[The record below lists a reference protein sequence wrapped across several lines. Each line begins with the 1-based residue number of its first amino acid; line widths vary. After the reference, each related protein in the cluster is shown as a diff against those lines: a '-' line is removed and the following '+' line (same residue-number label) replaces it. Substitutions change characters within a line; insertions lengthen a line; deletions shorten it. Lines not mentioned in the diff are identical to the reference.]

1 MKGNAIERK
10 AMKSQATHTTGPTRP
25 RRRVLLVANE
35 PFEPALGDVIGLRA
49 DEETAEVL
57 VIAPAL
63 NSRLRHWLSDEDE
76 ARRSAGVRLAAS
88 LEGLSALGIKAH
100 GEVGDGDP
108 LQAISD
114 ALNEFDANEIV
125 IAVQPEGRSHWLTH
139 DLVGRARRRF
149 DQPVREVVGKPSEDS
164 LPGPASSR
172 RRARVVWE

>member
-1 MKGNAIERK
+1 MKNL
-10 AMKSQATHTTGPTRP
+10 ATHTTGHTKSS
-25 RRRVLLVANE
+25 RRLLLVANE
-35 PFEPALGDVIGLRA
+35 PFDRAALGDVIGLRA
-49 DEETAEVL
+49 DEEPAEAL

-76 ARRSAGVRLAAS
+76 ARRNAGLRLAAS
-88 LEGLSALGIKAH
+88 LERLSALGIEAR
-100 GEVGDGDP
+100 GVVGDGDP

-114 ALNEFDANEIV
+114 ALNEFDASEIV
-125 IAVQPEGRSHWLTH
+125 IAMHPAGHSHWLTN

-149 DQPVREVVGKPSEDS
+149 DQPVTQVLGKPSEGS

>member
-1 MKGNAIERK
+1 
-10 AMKSQATHTTGPTRP
+10 MKSQATHTTGPTRP
-25 RRRVLLVANE
+25 RRRVLFVANE
-35 PFEPALGDVIGLRA
+35 PFEPAALVDVIGLRA
-49 DEETAEVL
+49 DEEPPAEAL

-76 ARRSAGVRLAAS
+76 ARRSAGLLLAAS

-125 IAVQPEGRSHWLTH
+125 IAMQPEGRSHWLTH